1 MTVAE
6 LLSRISSRELTE
18 WMALDAIEPV
28 GDRRLD
34 VLAAIQMAL
43 IANINRDR
51 KKRKKPYSAEDFMP
65 QWDKPE
71 TAEGNGARMLSVV
84 EMLNM
89 AFNGEDKRQK

>member
-51 KKRKKPYSAEDFMP
+51 KKRKNPYSAADFMP

-84 EMLNM
+84 EILNT